1 MNLPEDPSTLH
12 RLWATSCL
20 AVLALGTLWIG
31 FDGRLYWHDVRFLYA
46 CSQLSMDDVLAGVFN
61 PHQAWS
67 QIDELG
73 SGGFYA
79 SKVLHL
85 WLLHAVYA
93 FLAPEQGGLELSI
106 ALSASLV
113 LGAVTV
119 SYFFFSQVSG
129 SRQFAILAASCVA
142 AAPVTPYLLGKL
154 LSESTSF
161 FLTTLSLL
169 VIVRSHK
176 STSLAWPALAGVLL
190 ALAALARLD
199 SILGVMGFLLAG
211 VLVNVFPAERRV
223 LIRQAGITVA
233 AGALIYIGMLQLL
246 GVSPPALTTY
256 LNEFI
261 NAPRKSLLMSALGMV
276 TFAGALYIPATVA
289 LAKRPDR
296 LTYFFLVWL
305 LVTWIPILVMTS
317 NYMVEPRYLVQGLL
331 PFAGLAAVGI
341 RILGNRLRTDHVRA
355 GVAAIALLLTLGVNR
370 AAVALMPYELD
381 RHAILR
387 AVAQIVD
394 LGGPEAYIL
403 VPWAYTDFHFLA
415 VMRPDLNVLNIN
427 FPRQRPDEPTLQIW
441 VNRFK
446 DWYGD
451 RYLYDPNR
459 LQRLIDRH
467 DIYYLGWRRYPPLE
481 NVATFASMISETL
494 AQAIRRI
501 AVTDRL
507 TESWVWAER
516 GVEHREIGRVGQYEY
531 YRIRARGP
539 ENPS

>member
-1 MNLPEDPSTLH
+1 MNPSDDSSKFRL
-12 RLWATSCL
+12 LWATSCITVL
-20 AVLALGTLWIG
+20 AVGTLWIG

-67 QIDELG
+67 RIDELG

-93 FLAPEQGGLELSI
+93 FLPPEQGGLELSI

-113 LGAVTV
+113 LGAVAL

-129 SRQFAILAASCVA
+129 SRGFAILAASCVA

-161 FLTTLSLL
+161 LLTTLSLL
-169 VIVRSHK
+169 VIVRSHRA
-176 STSLAWPALAGVLL
+176 SSLAWPALAGVLL
-190 ALAALARLD
+190 ALAALSRLD
-199 SILGVMGFLLAG
+199 SILGVTGFLLAG
-211 VLVNVFPAERRV
+211 VIVNVFPAERRV

-233 AGALIYIGMLQLL
+233 AGALIYIGMLQLS
-246 GVSPPALTTY
+246 GVSLPALTAY

-261 NAPRKSLLMSALGMV
+261 DAPRKSLLMSALGIV
-276 TFAGALYIPATVA
+276 TFAGALYLPATVA
-289 LAKRPDR
+289 LAKRPGR

-305 LVTWIPILVMTS
+305 LVTWIPILFMTS

-341 RILGNRLRTDHVRA
+341 QILGKRLRTDRIRA
-355 GVAAIALLLTLGVNR
+355 GVAAIALLLTLGVNHL
-370 AAVALMPYELD
+370 AVALMPYELD

-387 AVAQIVD
+387 AVAQIVER
-394 LGGPEAYIL
+394 GGPEAYIL

-415 VMRPDLNVLNIN
+415 VMRPDLNVVNVN
-427 FPRQRPDEPTLQIW
+427 FPSQQRVDTRILETWVQRLQ
-441 VNRFK
+441 K
-446 DWYGD
+446 TYGN
-451 RYLYDPNR
+451 RYLIDPNR
-459 LQRLIDRH
+459 LRRLMDSH
-467 DIYYLGWRRYPPLE
+467 DVYYLGWRRYPPLE
-481 NVATFASMISETL
+481 AAGALAAAISERL
-494 AQAIRRI
+494 EQVIGGLGA
-501 AVTDRL
+501 TDHL
-507 TESWVWAER
+507 TQSWLWTDPGLKFHLVNK
-516 GVEHREIGRVGQYEY
+516 VGQYEIY
-531 YRIRARGP
+531 DLQAIPR
-539 ENPS
+539 